1 MVPLEGRVPSV
12 NTIADNPVV
21 KDLIRRALAEDVG
34 AGDVTTLSVVP
45 EISRGRAVIL
55 SRGHYVVSGLN
66 VAAAVFAAVDATLQC
81 RFLAP
86 DGVAVKPGQTLMTI
100 EGGIRGI
107 LTGERTALN
116 FVQRMTGIAS
126 RTREFVDKV
135 KPYGTRILDTRKTT
149 PTLRLLEKYAVTCGG
164 GTNHRMGLYDMV
176 LIKDNHRRLW
186 QEAGISNLKGAVAAA
201 RAKFPGIPVEVEVE
215 SVEELRDALRANP
228 EWIMLDNME
237 LALMRE
243 CVAICAKRAKL
254 EASGGVTLGTV
265 EGIAATG
272 VDAISI
278 GGLTHS
284 SPAADLSLELE

>member
-1 MVPLEGRVPSV
+1 MVEIVKS
-12 NTIADNPVV
+12 IADHPVV
-21 KDLIRRALAEDVG
+21 KDLIRRALAEDIG

-45 EISRGRAVIL
+45 ESSRGRAVIL

-66 VAAAVFAAVDATLQC
+66 VASAVFSSVDPSLQC
-81 RFLAP
+81 SLLAP
-86 DGVAVKPGQTLMTI
+86 DGTVVKAGQELMTI
-100 EGGIRGI
+100 EGWIRGI

-135 KPYGTRILDTRKTT
+135 KPYGTLILDTRKTT
-149 PTLRLLEKYAVTCGG
+149 PTLRILEKYAVTCGG

-215 SVEELRDALRANP
+215 SADELKDALRAKP
-228 EWIMLDNME
+228 EWIMLDNMT
-237 LALMRE
+237 LSLMRE
-243 CVAICAKRAKL
+243 CVALCDKRAKL
-254 EASGGVTLGTV
+254 EASGGVTLDTV